1 MNLQISVKGALC
13 LGVAAC
19 FITLPVAKVSAQK
32 VDFAGKRIEITV
44 PFAPGGGSDV
54 YIRALQPF
62 LEKHLPGNPTIIV
75 RNIPGARGIP
85 GANQFQARAK
95 RDGTAAIVVSASTV
109 ANFVFLKSKVEY
121 KLDKWEPV
129 LLSPQGAVV
138 YASPSLGVNGPKD
151 VAKLK
156 GKALAFGG
164 QSPSSAELRT
174 LITFEL
180 LGLKSNFVWGLNRG
194 PVRLAFERGELNI
207 NYDSTPGYLKNASA
221 LVKVGKAVPVYS
233 FGVIN
238 DKGVLIR
245 DPNFP
250 DMPNFAEAYE
260 LMHGKKPSGDGYDA
274 WMSVQK
280 MLTMVNKALMLPE
293 DTPKPVL
300 DAWRTAARKM
310 LDDPEFDK
318 TAGKVIEGYPQFVGE
333 AAKPIIKDATSF
345 SPPAWAWIKNY
356 LKTSHDVTIE

>member
-1 MNLQISVKGALC
+1 MRLHISAKAVLF
-13 LGVAAC
+13 LGVVAC
-19 FITLPVAKVSAQK
+19 CAGLPVANVSAQK
-32 VDFAGKRIEITV
+32 VDFTGKHIEIIV

-62 LEKHLPGNPTIIV
+62 LEKHLPGHPTIIV

-95 RDGTAAIVVSASTV
+95 RDGTAAIIVSASTV
-109 ANFVFLKSKVEY
+109 AQFVFLKSKVEY
-121 KLDKWEPV
+121 ELSKWEPV

-138 YASPSLGVNGPKD
+138 YASPSLGVSGPKD

-156 GKALAFGG
+156 GKSLAFGG
-164 QSPSSAELRT
+164 QSASSAELRAI
-174 LITFEL
+174 LTFEL
-180 LGLKSNFVWGLNRG
+180 LGLKSNYVWGLNRG

-221 LVKVGKAVPVYS
+221 LVKTGKAAPIYAL
-233 FGVIN
+233 GVIDN
-238 DKGVLIR
+238 KGALVR

-250 DMPNFAEAYE
+250 DIPHFAEAYE

-274 WMSVQK
+274 WISVLK
-280 MLTMVNKALMLPE
+280 MLTMVNKALMLP
-293 DTPKPVL
+293 DGTPQPVI
-300 DAWRTAARKM
+300 DAWRTAVRNM

-333 AAKPIIKDATSF
+333 SAKPIIKDATTF

-356 LKTSHDVTIE
+356 LKTTHDVTIE